1 MKRTLTRPLPRLA
14 ALALCATGLR
24 PDVAAAADWVDFSG
38 DISVGANSIQDNAF
52 MSRVDAMLTFT
63 LFDVADSPVAFE
75 FGTFGYYYKGDRP
88 HETYAAFVYDDR
100 FRLGVVKPTYDRVLI
115 SPFDFTAASIAETR
129 AEYTRARATTEAL
142 RFNSVPVGV
151 SYGDTTGDTSWAVSL
166 LDASDG
172 NFRSA
177 AGSAE
182 WRAQAMTFAAA
193 IEGVWDPK
201 DHFDGINAKIGARW
215 QDGRFDIGAAFLHPD
230 ANQRPDA
237 VAFDVNY
244 NLWRDLTLSG
254 FGEVTRDSTTS
265 AYGLAAR
272 YDFADRSDVSFAV
285 TDTTTDEEV
294 HFTYTRRY

>member
-1 MKRTLTRPLPRLA
+1 
-14 ALALCATGLR
+14 
-24 PDVAAAADWVDFSG
+24 
-38 DISVGANSIQDNAF
+38 

-193 IEGVWDPK
+193 I
-201 DHFDGINAKIGARW
+201 GA
-215 QDGRFDIGAAFLHPD
+215 
-230 ANQRPDA
+230 
-237 VAFDVNY
+237 
-244 NLWRDLTLSG
+244 SG
-254 FGEVTRDSTTS
+254 TPRIISTASTPRSAPAGKTGGSTS
-265 AYGLAAR
+265 APPSCTPTPTSAPTQW
-272 YDFADRSDVSFAV
+272 RS
-285 TDTTTDEEV
+285 T
-294 HFTYTRRY
+294 